1 MNQESFFD
9 RLRREDN
16 IRETQ
21 KKREQLEKRAR
32 LAHSAAYKDGECL
45 LNLLELE
52 DFAQNDERKA
62 KKFQKKHQEQQDAQ
76 NSSMI
81 EEQKRKRRQI
91 SLENFNKMLKTQKP
105 LKKDIEEQKENHPE
119 KQNEIYATLKIP
131 EIVEGLTKDD
141 FKRMEREKA
150 LNFREQLD
158 KFVESEQ
165 KVREDNT
172 FYGMT
177 DEEIM
182 VNQEV
187 FKQLGLL

>member
-1 MNQESFFD
+1 
-9 RLRREDN
+9 
-16 IRETQ
+16 
-21 KKREQLEKRAR
+21 
-32 LAHSAAYKDGECL
+32 
-45 LNLLELE
+45 
-52 DFAQNDERKA
+52 
-62 KKFQKKHQEQQDAQ
+62 
-76 NSSMI
+76 
-81 EEQKRKRRQI
+81 
-91 SLENFNKMLKTQKP
+91 MLKTQKP